1 MILYSVASEAS
12 DRLQM
17 KGIRMYYNWQGDQSR
32 SEGSFQS
39 ESENWTEKLSDLD
52 ETRNLSSL
60 DHCAQHLVV
69 YIGFPRAQ
77 RAEISAEGAKM
88 DKNARG
94 ARIFGPIPMKLGTH
108 DL

>member
-1 MILYSVASEAS
+1 
-12 DRLQM
+12 
-17 KGIRMYYNWQGDQSR
+17 MYYNWQGDQSR

-39 ESENWTEKLSDLD
+39 EPENWTEKLSDLD

-77 RAEISAEGAKM
+77 RAEICVKGAKM

-94 ARIFGPIPMKLGTH
+94 ARIFAPTLMKFRT
-108 DL
+108 